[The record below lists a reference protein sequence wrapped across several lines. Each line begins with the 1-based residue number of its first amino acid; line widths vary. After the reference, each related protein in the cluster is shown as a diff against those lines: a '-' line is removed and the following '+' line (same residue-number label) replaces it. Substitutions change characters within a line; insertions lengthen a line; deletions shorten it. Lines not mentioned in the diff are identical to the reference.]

1 MADKKIQEKSRKPLL
16 LLKEEELL
24 AEEVK
29 KSPSL
34 NSIIIDY
41 IHQVF
46 SCFQKQP
53 PRGVP
58 RKRCSKNMHEIYRRT
73 PMPKCD
79 FNKVAKQL
87 Y

>member
-34 NSIIIDY
+34 NSINNRLY
-41 IHQVF
+41 SPSLFLF
-46 SCFQKQP
+46 SEAATQ
-53 PRGVP
+53 
-58 RKRCSKNMHEIYRRT
+58 RCS
-73 PMPKCD
+73 
-79 FNKVAKQL
+79 
-87 Y
+87 